1 MKVFIWDV
9 VENLIVFIIAFALYF
24 IKLLKRE
31 TLIEKCDGVAD
42 VVLKLLVGGMLMY
55 FTFFSVIPSIQDIPN
70 IIHKNIYTIEGI
82 SHSYCT
88 PSKLYNMSAYIFD
101 EETQDEIYIDF
112 KYKGTI
118 EIGDKL
124 IIQYLPNS
132 KYGVLIEKNGE
143 IIRKRIE

>member
-1 MKVFIWDV
+1 MKAFIWNV
-9 VENLIVFIIAFALYF
+9 VETLIVFIITSVIYF

-31 TLIEKCDGVAD
+31 TLIEKCDGMED
-42 VVLKLLVGGMLMY
+42 VVLKLLVGGMLIY
-55 FTFFSVIPSIQDIPN
+55 FTLFSVIPSIQDIPN

-88 PSKLYNMSAYIFD
+88 PSKLYSMSAYIFD
-101 EETQDEIYIDF
+101 EETQEEVYIDF
-112 KYKGTI
+112 IYKGTI